1 MKRKIIIASHN
12 HMASGLKS
20 TLEFIAGKQDNVE
33 VLDAYVDG
41 NPVED
46 KVKSLF
52 DDVDTDDEVV
62 VFTDMLAGSV
72 NQKFFP
78 YRTREHTHIITGM
91 NLPVVLGVALENTDN
106 YISVD
111 RIHHIIDE
119 SRQALQY
126 VNEFQVDDDDEE
138 DE

>member
-20 TLEFIAGKQDNVE
+20 TLEFIAGKQDNVQ

-41 NPVED
+41 SPIEEN
-46 KVKSLF
+46 VKEMF
-52 DDVDTDDEVV
+52 EKTDDDTEII

-78 YRTREHTHIITGM
+78 YRTRSHTHIITGM
-91 NLPVVLGVALENTDN
+91 NLPVVLAFALESADK

-111 RIHHIIDE
+111 RIHEIITE
-119 SRQALQY
+119 SRNALQY
-126 VNEFQVDDDDEE
+126 VNEFQVDDDEE

>member
-1 MKRKIIIASHN
+1 MKREIIIASHN

-20 TLEFIAGKQDNVE
+20 TLEFIAGKQNNIK

-41 NPVED
+41 SPIDQE
-46 KVKSLF
+46 VKKIF
-52 DDVDTDDEVV
+52 DNIPNDTEII

-78 YRTREHTHIITGM
+78 YRTRKHTHIITGM
-91 NLPVVLGVALENTDN
+91 NLPVVLAFALESTDK

-111 RIHHIIDE
+111 RVHKIILE
-119 SRQALQY
+119 SQSALQY
-126 VNEFQVDDDDEE
+126 VNEFQVDDDEE

>member
-1 MKRKIIIASHN
+1 
-12 HMASGLKS
+12 MASGLKS
-20 TLEFIAGKQDNVE
+20 TLEFIAGKQNNIK

-41 NPVED
+41 SPIDQE
-46 KVKSLF
+46 VKKIF
-52 DDVDTDDEVV
+52 DNIPNDTEII

-78 YRTREHTHIITGM
+78 YRTRKHTHIITCM
-91 NLPVVLGVALENTDN
+91 NLPVVLAFALESTDK

-111 RIHHIIDE
+111 RVHKIILE
-119 SRQALQY
+119 SQSALQY
-126 VNEFQVDDDDEE
+126 VNEFQVDDDEE